1 MSQIMKSKNT
11 PFVYLIILIG
21 MVSAIAVSCKKDET
35 ITKKDPVITWAN
47 PADISLGT
55 LLSTT
60 QLNAT
65 ANVAG
70 TFVYTP
76 AIGTTLTAGM
86 NQDLNVAFTPTD
98 ATNYNVASKTVK
110 INVVAKTDPVI
121 TWANPA
127 DITYGTLLSATQ
139 LNATA
144 DVSGIFV
151 YTPAAGT
158 KLNEGANQNLKVDF
172 TPTDIANYNT
182 ISKTVTINVT
192 APLPVTVTDTS
203 GNVYQ
208 TITLGTQTWMA
219 ENLKT
224 TKYNDGTD
232 IPLVTVDN
240 DWYNLT
246 TAAYCWYNNDETAF
260 KDTYG
265 ALYNGYA
272 VNTKLCPSGWRIP
285 SNSDWEDL
293 ALFLQDHG
301 YNYDGTTSGNKYAKA
316 LATATGW
323 TFHTGTGTVGNTD
336 YPEKRNASGFSG
348 YPAGYRINWGTSYHS
363 GDETY
368 WWSST
373 EASEAATY
381 YLSITNNYASAAI
394 YYSAKTTGFS
404 VRCLKD

>member
-1 MSQIMKSKNT
+1 M
-11 PFVYLIILIG
+11 II
-21 MVSAIAVSCKKDET
+21 AITVSCKKDET
-35 ITKKDPVITWAN
+35 TKKKDPVITWAN
-47 PADISLGT
+47 PADISFGT
-55 LLSTT
+55 VLSAT

-65 ANVAG
+65 ADVAG

-76 AIGTTLTAGM
+76 AIGTTLTIGL
-86 NQDLNVAFTPTD
+86 NQDLKVDFKPAD
-98 ATNYNVASKTVK
+98 ASNYNPASKTVK
-110 INVVAKTDPVI
+110 INVVAKKDPVI
-121 TWANPA
+121 TWTNPA
-127 DITYGTLLSATQ
+127 DISFGTLLSATQ

-158 KLNEGANQNLKVDF
+158 QLNEGANQNLKVDF
-172 TPTDIANYNT
+172 TPTNIVEYNT

-192 APLPVTVTDTS
+192 APVPVTVTDTS
-203 GNVYQ
+203 GNVYP

-232 IPLVTVDN
+232 IPLVTEN
-240 DWYNLT
+240 NEWFNLT

-260 KDTYG
+260 KETYG

-272 VNTKLCPSGWRIP
+272 VNTKLCPSGWHIP

-293 ALFLQDHG
+293 ELFLQDHG
-301 YNYDGTTSGNKYAKA
+301 YNYDGTTTGNKYAKA

-336 YPEKRNASGFSG
+336 YPEKRNATGFSG

-363 GDETY
+363 GDQTF
-368 WWSST
+368 WWSSN
-373 EASEAATY
+373 EASSEAIY

-394 YYSAKTTGFS
+394 YYSAKSTGFS